1 MSQNVVE
8 ITDANFD
15 TEILKSPTPALIDFW
30 APWCAPCR
38 AIAPTVEQLAGEFKG
53 RIKFG
58 KLNVDDHPGV
68 PQRYDIR
75 SIPTLLLFKNGD
87 VVGQLVGSAAKAKIE
102 EQLRKAL

>member
-1 MSQNVVE
+1 MSENVVE
-8 ITDANFD
+8 ITDANFE
-15 TEILKSPTPALIDFW
+15 TEILSSPTPAVIDFW

-53 RIKFG
+53 KVKFG
-58 KLNVDDHPGV
+58 KLNIDDHPGV

-75 SIPTLLLFKNGD
+75 SIPTLLVFKAGN
-87 VVGQLVGSAAKAKIE
+87 VVGMLVGSANKAKIE